1 MQTRPPTVHP
11 QLPQGRGRAPL
22 RLAPAAGFGSSAAV
36 AEPADTP
43 LPRKRGR
50 SFARGVFLLALP
62 PLAIA
67 LLPFWS
73 DAHWTFDLASHFALP
88 CMAAL
93 LGAAALMLLCL
104 RVRSAVLLV
113 AAASLPAY
121 ALAPLYL
128 PSATGGLRADSPR
141 LRVAIANA
149 YVGNRSPQRLRAW
162 IEQEDPDAFAVLEY
176 TTEHQRTLAPLHGRY
191 PHRMEAVEESPFG
204 IALFSKLPL
213 LEQRTTSLGAPFSTA
228 LFAVVEW
235 NGARLALMAAH
246 PPPPISRDYARMR
259 DQGLAQLVAEAA
271 RMPPDRILLADCN
284 ATRWS
289 RPLREAMA
297 VLGLRDSAEGLG
309 FQGSWPARLPWPLRI
324 PIDHVLVSD
333 GIAVT
338 RRELGPDVGSAHLP
352 VVAEIAIVDGRAHV
366 AQPPSRR

>member
-1 MQTRPPTVHP
+1 MADPE
-11 QLPQGRGRAPL
+11 AP
-22 RLAPAAGFGSSAAV
+22 
-36 AEPADTP
+36 P
-43 LPRKRGR
+43 LPRKPGR
-50 SFARGVFLLALP
+50 SFARGIFMLALP

-67 LLPFWS
+67 VLPFWA

-104 RVRSAVLLV
+104 RVRSAVLLL

-128 PSATGGLRADSPR
+128 PSATGALRADGPR

-176 TTEHQRTLAPLHGRY
+176 TTEHQRTLAPLHARY
-191 PHRMEAVEESPFG
+191 PHRIEASEESPFG

-213 LEQRTTSLGAPFSTA
+213 LEPSRTSLGAPFSTA

-235 NGARLALMAAH
+235 NGARLGVIAAH
-246 PPPPISRDYARMR
+246 PPPPISADYARMR
-259 DQGLAQLVAEAA
+259 DLGLAQLANEAT
-271 RMPPDRILLADCN
+271 RLPPARILLADCN

-289 RPLREAMA
+289 KPMREAMEA
-297 VLGLRDSAEGLG
+297 AGLRDSAEGFG
-309 FQGSWPARLPWPLRI
+309 FQGSWPARLPWPLRL

-333 GIAVT
+333 GLAVT
-338 RRELGPDVGSAHLP
+338 RRELGPDVGSDHLP
-352 VVAEIAIVDGRAHV
+352 VVAEFAIVDGRAQA

>member
-1 MQTRPPTVHP
+1 MADP
-11 QLPQGRGRAPL
+11 QAP
-22 RLAPAAGFGSSAAV
+22 
-36 AEPADTP
+36 P
-43 LPRKRGR
+43 LPRKPGR

-62 PLAIA
+62 PLAVA
-67 LLPFWS
+67 LLPLWA
-73 DAHWTFDLASHFALP
+73 DEHWTFDLASHFALP

-104 RVRSAVLLV
+104 RVRTALLLV
-113 AAASLPAY
+113 AAASLPGY

-128 PSATGGLRADSPR
+128 PSATGELRADTPI

-149 YVGNRSPQRLRAW
+149 YVGNSTPQRLRAW
-162 IEQEDPDAFAVLEY
+162 IDQEDPDAFAVLEY
-176 TTEHQRTLAPLHGRY
+176 TAEHQRTLAPLHARY

-213 LEQRTTSLGAPFSTA
+213 LEQQTTSIGAPFSKA

-235 NGARLALMAAH
+235 NGARVGLMAAH
-246 PPPPISRDYARMR
+246 PPPPISQDYARMR
-259 DQGLAQLVAEAA
+259 DQGLAQLATEAA

-289 RPLREAMA
+289 RPLRETMA
-297 VLGLRDSAEGLG
+297 AAGMRDSAEGFG

-324 PIDHVLVSD
+324 PIDHVLVS
-333 GIAVT
+333 GELVVT
-338 RRELGPDVGSAHLP
+338 RRELGPDVGSDHLP
-352 VVAEIAIVDGRAHV
+352 VVAEIAIAGGHADVVHPPGR
-366 AQPPSRR
+366 R